1 VKIDQA
7 IKEAKKRSVLRNIR
21 GTDSKSSLLYQYEM
35 AKRNLLENA
44 LDKKEFKNLLDSR
57 NVYAEVA
64 SRTEMLLN
72 TTDLKSKSFDTG
84 YQHSRKLL
92 RRKFDM

>member
-1 VKIDQA
+1 MKIDQA

-64 SRTEMLLN
+64 SRTEMLLD
-72 TTDLKSKSFDTG
+72 TTD
-84 YQHSRKLL
+84 
-92 RRKFDM
+92 